1 MNFVCERDASEEK
14 DGDSG
19 FRGFSLQTPLVHVQ
33 KKPGVQCREFG
44 RQTRLRW
51 AQCCGNRN
59 KSTSPRC
66 SLSWSFIPQNISNVP
81 PSQTV
86 VTAVI
91 CNFAIAMADIA
102 DEKED
107 RGGRLALFGKGEGP
121 DGQNDD
127 LDQRSKEAR
136 KEVCLDFNT

>member
-1 MNFVCERDASEEK
+1 MKSGCERDGVKKKMVTRALGASASRLHWPTFK
-14 DGDSG
+14 RN
-19 FRGFSLQTPLVHVQ
+19 RGTMSEL
-33 KKPGVQCREFG
+33 G

-81 PSQTV
+81 PSQAV

-136 KEVCLDFNT
+136 KEVRLDFNT